1 MKIIDRTRNGVTFLS
16 ADGFEPPAAWPTG
29 FPPAWAA

>member
-16 ADGFEPPAAWPTG
+16 ADGFEDAG
-29 FPPAWAA
+29 GVAWAA